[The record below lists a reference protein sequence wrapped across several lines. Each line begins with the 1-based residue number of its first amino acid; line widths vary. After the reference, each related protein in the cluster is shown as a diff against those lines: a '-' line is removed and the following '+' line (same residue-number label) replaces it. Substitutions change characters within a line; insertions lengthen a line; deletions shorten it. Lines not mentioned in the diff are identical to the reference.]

1 MESLLLKDVFSWIIG
16 TGGTMGLLA
25 IGIVVWFNKRIG
37 KNGEK
42 IAVQAKEDKKH
53 EDILNKH
60 DTAIQ
65 LLEQD
70 VGHVKESVVR
80 IEKQNGNMD
89 KKLDQL
95 LLRSK

>member
-53 EDILNKH
+53 EEVLVKH
-60 DTAIQ
+60 DKAIA
-65 LLEQD
+65 LIKKDGENLKET
-70 VGHVKESVVR
+70 VGK
-80 IEKQNGNMD
+80 IEKQNDRMD
-89 KKLDQL
+89 GKLDRL
-95 LLRSK
+95 LERSV